1 MPANHA
7 LRPMDVGAL
16 LAIYL
21 NPGSSFGALA
31 EGLGV
36 SKSSAHAAIARLL
49 RSGLASR
56 IERRGVR
63 AAPGPMRDFLQFG
76 VPYAFPA
83 ETVPRAR
90 GIPTGFSA
98 PSLRSAGPE
107 EALPLVWPSR
117 LGNSVGVGVHPLVP
131 AAPDISFRDPRL
143 YRLLALVDALRLGDA
158 REREIARELIV
169 QSLAEVPA

>member
-1 MPANHA
+1 M
-7 LRPMDVGAL
+7 

-36 SKSSAHAAIARLL
+36 SKSSAHAALARLV

-56 IERRGVR
+56 VERRGVR
-63 AAPGPMRDFLQFG
+63 VAPGPMLDFLQYG

-83 ETVPRAR
+83 DTVPRAR

-98 PSLRSAGPE
+98 PPLQFKGP
-107 EALPLVWPSR
+107 ADAPALVWPSR
-117 LGNSVGVGVHPLVP
+117 LGTSVGIGVHPLVP
-131 AAPDISFRDPRL
+131 AAPEISFRDPRL

-158 REREIARELIV
+158 REREIARGLMVE
-169 QSLAEVPA
+169 SLAEPAIA

>member
-1 MPANHA
+1 
-7 LRPMDVGAL
+7 MDVGAL